1 MKGSDLMPAVGIG
14 VIIFNKEGKVLLLL
28 RNDDAKKADSLMR
41 LEGTWT
47 FPAGKVKY
55 GETIFDAAIRKVKQE
70 ANLEIENPKI
80 VSISDDINSFAHF
93 VTFGLMV
100 KDYEGNIS
108 LGNSEEHVDY
118 DFFDINELPENLCMP
133 SRNIVNNYKN
143 NILYKGADYNEQ

>member
-1 MKGSDLMPAVGIG
+1 MKGSDLMPGVGIG
-14 VIIFNKEGKVLLLL
+14 VMIFNKEGKVLLIL

-100 KDYEGNIS
+100 KDYERNIS